1 MGARPQGQT
10 LAVRWKCGTFLV
22 AHLQRMF
29 ISAGLFLI
37 VLLSGSTLLAQNP
50 LGRFGNIGGGGAG
63 GKGDS
68 LQHRKE
74 DTITIN
80 FRYLD
85 SSRLVKLDS
94 SIFDL
99 GNKIPRP
106 ANWINLGNMGAAAR
120 NLVFT
125 PRMQSGWDPGWHSY
139 DLYLFTPDETRFF
152 HTTKAYTEMG
162 YMLAS
167 RAEQYIDIFHTQNIR
182 PNWNFGFEYR
192 LINAPGSFQNQNSDH
207 NNYRINSWYQ
217 SKNKRYQNFFVLTAN
232 ALSTSENGGIK
243 SPLAFDSTQYT
254 NQNTIPVKLGNQL
267 QLTGGNPFSS
277 KVSTGTKYSQ
287 ITLLMRQQY
296 DLGQKDSIVTDSSV
310 IPLFYPR
317 LRMEHTL
324 SYSSYNYKFI
334 DYYSPAQG
342 YLLDSNYYSENLGL
356 HVNGADSVIRQDSWH
371 VISNDFS
378 LYQFPDSKNP
388 QQFIKLGATLE
399 LLSGKFDTSALG
411 TQSGL
416 LQVSTGH
423 KISTQNVFAHGEYRN
438 KTRNQKWDIEAYGR
452 LYLNGLDAGDYNG
465 YISLK
470 RLISRQLGFFQAG
483 FENSNRTPGY
493 VFDPASSFNIDTTT
507 QHKSFQKENTTHLF
521 ASIDQP
527 QHQLNLSA
535 SYYLMSNYAYF
546 ANYYQERQFSS
557 LFNLLQITLRKQF
570 TIYRHWKWRT
580 LTTIQQVAGSSP
592 VHVPLITSS
601 NQVGYDGSF
610 GFKNLNISF
619 GTEIRYISTY
629 KADGYSPVTGQF
641 YSQNSNVS
649 QKVPDINL
657 YLHMRI
663 RSFTAYVQTEN
674 INAIAFSPNG
684 FGWYN
689 NNFVAPNYPE
699 PGLIIRVGIFWGFI
713 N

>member
-1 MGARPQGQT
+1 MSKLFATYST
-10 LAVRWKCGTFLV
+10 LKKGR
-22 AHLQRMF
+22 F
-29 ISAGLFLI
+29 ISAGIFLM
-37 VLLSGSTLLAQNP
+37 VMLSGSALLAQNP
-50 LGRFGNIGGGGAG
+50 LGRFGNMGGGGG

-85 SSRLVKLDS
+85 SSRLQKLDS
-94 SIFDL
+94 SIYDL

-139 DLYLFTPDETRFF
+139 DLYQFTPEETRFF
-152 HTTKAYTEMG
+152 HTTKPYTEMG

-167 RAEQYIDIFHTQNIR
+167 RAEQYIDIYHTQNIR
-182 PNWNFGFEYR
+182 PNWNFAFEYR

-217 SKNKRYQNFFVLTAN
+217 SKNKRYQNFFILTAN
-232 ALSTSENGGIK
+232 ALSTSENGGIV

-277 KVSTGTKYSQ
+277 KVTTGTKYSQ
-287 ITLLMRQQY
+287 VTLLMRQQY

-342 YLLDSNYYSENLGL
+342 YLLDTNYYADNLGL
-356 HVNGADSVIRQDSWH
+356 NVNGADSVIRQDSWH

-411 TQSGL
+411 TSSAL
-416 LQVSTGH
+416 LQINTGH

-452 LYLNGLDAGDYNG
+452 LYLNGLDAGDYNA

-483 FENSNRTPGY
+483 FENSNRTPGF
-493 VFDPASSFNIDTTT
+493 VFDPASSFNIDPAT
-507 QHKSFQKENTTHLF
+507 HNSFQKENITHLF

-535 SYYLMSNYAYF
+535 SYYLMNNYAYF
-546 ANYYQERQFSS
+546 TNYFEEKQYSS
-557 LFNLLQITLRKQF
+557 LFNLLQITLKKQF
-570 TIYRHWKWRT
+570 TLYRHWKWRT

-629 KADGYSPVTGQF
+629 KADGYSPVAGQF
-641 YSQNSNVS
+641 YSQDANVS
-649 QKVPDINL
+649 QKLPDINL
-657 YLHMRI
+657 YLHLRI